1 MSPKGERSS
10 EPGAVGL
17 AGGASSSATDVWS
30 ERAEAYRQSAAHREG
45 PDLDLIVEWAAG
57 AETALDVATG
67 GGHVA
72 RRLREAGLEVTTVDP
87 AAGMEPDVVAPAE
100 KLPLPDESFDLVVS
114 RLGAHH
120 FSDVRAAVRE
130 MARVA
135 RNRVIVVDNTFGGDA
150 LEEAERLRDPSHVRC
165 YTVEEW
171 RNFFEDAGLGIDDV
185 QFPPQRVELEPWL
198 ERAGCTG
205 EAAARV
211 RELAADRTED
221 GWVTLDRI
229 VLKGVK

>member
-1 MSPKGERSS
+1 M
-10 EPGAVGL
+10 
-17 AGGASSSATDVWS
+17 TDVWS
-30 ERAEAYRQSAAHREG
+30 ERAEAYRQSPAHREG

-57 AETALDVATG
+57 ARTAVDVATG

-72 RRLREAGLEVTTVDP
+72 RRLREAGVEVTTVDP

-100 KLPLPDESFDLVVS
+100 RLPFGDSSFDLVVS

-120 FSDVRAAVRE
+120 FGDVGAAMRE

-135 RNRVIVVDNTFGGDA
+135 SKAVIVVDNTFGGDA
-150 LEEAERLRDPSHVRC
+150 LEEAERVRDASHVRC

-171 RNFFEDAGLGIDDV
+171 RTFFEDVGLGIDDV
-185 QFPPQRVELEPWL
+185 RFLPQRVELEPWL
-198 ERAGCTG
+198 DRAGSTG

-211 RELAADRTED
+211 RELVADRTED
-221 GWVTLDRI
+221 GWVTLERMA
-229 VLKGVK
+229 LKGVK

>member
-1 MSPKGERSS
+1 
-10 EPGAVGL
+10 V
-17 AGGASSSATDVWS
+17 TDVWS
-30 ERAEAYRQSAAHREG
+30 DRAEAYRQSPAHREG

-57 AETALDVATG
+57 AKTALDVATG

-87 AAGMEPDVVAPAE
+87 AAGMQPDVVAPAE
-100 KLPLPDESFDLVVS
+100 QLPLADASFDLVVS

-120 FSDVRAAVRE
+120 FADVRKALRE

-135 RNRVIVVDNTFGGDA
+135 AHTVLVVDNTFGGEA

-165 YTVEEW
+165 YTAEEW
-171 RNFFEDAGLGIDDV
+171 RDMLEDVGLAIDDV
-185 QFPPQRVELEPWL
+185 RFLPMRIEFEPWL

-211 RELAADRTED
+211 RELVADRLQD
-221 GWVTLDRI
+221 GWITLDRI
-229 VLKGVK
+229 AIKAAK